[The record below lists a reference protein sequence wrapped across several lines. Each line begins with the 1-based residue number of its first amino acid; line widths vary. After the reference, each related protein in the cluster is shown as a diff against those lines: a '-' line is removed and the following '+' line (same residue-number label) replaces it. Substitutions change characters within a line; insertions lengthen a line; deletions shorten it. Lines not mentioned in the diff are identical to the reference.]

1 MDPSRI
7 MSLQNAKLN
16 TILSN
21 SRRGNQNTESISDMP
36 APPAYHTV
44 MNPSPNDD
52 MHNSYCPEDNK
63 EEEETPEINVN
74 ASTQIRGHG
83 NIISIA
89 QMDSGRIAS
98 LVAMLLSGH
107 SPQTALQQQQEQ
119 PASPEQVHAPSLGL
133 SPQPHHERQYHVRKT
148 PKMII
153 NINCG
158 ATVVGDRNIVGPG
171 LGDIARHMQ
180 IAQRNQ
186 ALAAQQQQ
194 MNANRTATA
203 GAHVS
208 AAAPP
213 PPPPPGL
220 GFSIH
225 AQSPPP
231 HPMAMTPP
239 MSRSSSFG
247 SEGSTGVKRKS
258 ERPIEEN
265 AAKRSC

>member
-1 MDPSRI
+1 

-16 TILSN
+16 TILTD
-21 SRRGNQNTESISDMP
+21 SRRGNQDTQSISDMP
-36 APPAYHTV
+36 PPPAYYTV
-44 MNPSPNDD
+44 MDPTPNED
-52 MHNSYCPEDNK
+52 MHSSYNPEDDK
-63 EEEETPEINVN
+63 DEEETPEITVN

-89 QMDSGRIAS
+89 QMDSARIAS
-98 LVAMLLSGH
+98 LVAMLLYGN
-107 SPQTALQQQQEQ
+107 SPQTASQQQQQQ
-119 PASPEQVHAPSLGL
+119 PSSPEQAQVPSPEL
-133 SPQPHHERQYHVRKT
+133 SPQPHNERLYHARKV

-153 NINCG
+153 NVNCG

-194 MNANRTATA
+194 QQNQMNANRTAAT
-203 GAHVS
+203 GANLPAV
-208 AAAPP
+208 APP
-213 PPPPPGL
+213 TPGL
-220 GFSIH
+220 GFPIH
-225 AQSPPP
+225 AQPPAP
-231 HPMAMTPP
+231 HPTTVTPP

-247 SEGSTGVKRKS
+247 SEGSSGIKRKS
-258 ERPIEEN
+258 EGPIEES